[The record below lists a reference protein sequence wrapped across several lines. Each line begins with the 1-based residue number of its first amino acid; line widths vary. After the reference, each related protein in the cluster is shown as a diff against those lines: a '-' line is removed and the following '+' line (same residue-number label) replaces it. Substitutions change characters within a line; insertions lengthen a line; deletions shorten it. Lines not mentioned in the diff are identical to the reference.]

1 MPPWSSS
8 SWSSSRRWVGIRN
21 PVFYVVLAAAVWLT
35 VFESGVHATVA
46 GVVLGFLTPAVAD
59 RNRDETAAVI
69 SEDLV
74 EILDDDR
81 EINDAALMHTAHQAS
96 RGVSPLARVEEALHP
111 YSAYLILPLFALAN
125 AGVPVSVAGFGEAMT
140 SPVGLG
146 IFLGLVVG
154 APIGGMLL
162 AYGSVRVGP
171 GRMPDN
177 LDWAA
182 IGGVAPL
189 KGIGFTIAIFITTLA
204 FEDRA
209 LQNTATLAV
218 LAASLLSALIG
229 LAVIFTRHAVLTRA
243 GAEPQ

>member
-1 MPPWSSS
+1 M
-8 SWSSSRRWVGIRN
+8 
-21 PVFYVVLAAAVWLT
+21 
-35 VFESGVHATVA
+35 
-46 GVVLGFLTPAVAD
+46 
-59 RNRDETAAVI
+59 
-69 SEDLV
+69 
-74 EILDDDR
+74 
-81 EINDAALMHTAHQAS
+81 
-96 RGVSPLARVEEALHP
+96 SPLAPVEEALHP
-111 YSAYLILPLFALAN
+111 YPAYLILPLFALAN
-125 AGVPVSVAGFGEAMT
+125 AGVPVSLAGFGAAMT

-204 FEDRA
+204 FEDRE

-229 LAVIFTRHAVLTRA
+229 LAVIFARHALLTRA
-243 GAEPQ
+243 SDEPTSSVSG